1 MIKFWTKINK
11 KARFVRNYDF
21 SHLYNTFHLFYFR
34 GVLKTH
40 LKMCFNRDIDVT
52 KSHQKSSWVSVK
64 NTQRPLKWNNHDL
77 VCYSPKRNFP
87 KTQLKMSSRRYKLKK
102 IHIISSQNLPTNHAE
117 GSLKTKI
124 YPFWKNVL
132 RGFCFEPLF
141 KIRKIQKVYQCN
153 FALNHLLKNLK
164 II

>member
-1 MIKFWTKINK
+1 M
-11 KARFVRNYDF
+11 
-21 SHLYNTFHLFYFR
+21 
-34 GVLKTH
+34 
-40 LKMCFNRDIDVT
+40 
-52 KSHQKSSWVSVK
+52 SVK

-87 KTQLKMSSRRYKLKK
+87 KTQLKMSPRRYTLNE
-102 IHIISSQNLPTNHAE
+102 IHIISSQNLTTNRAE

-124 YPFWKNVL
+124 NHFWKNVL

-153 FALNHLLKNLK
+153 FALNHLLKKLK
-164 II
+164 IVKKRKINKTVEQCRFVLCTLIGGLFSKISKKFTIAFLL